1 MARILLH
8 DEIAAI
14 LTNAGDRWM
23 TACEI
28 AGLVNERGRYEKTAS
43 AKTRDVQ
50 PFQVRLRAKN
60 YPRMFETDGDRIRLV
75 RP

>member
-14 LTNAGDRWM
+14 LREYGKPWM
-23 TACEI
+23 TVDQI
-28 AGLVNERGRYEKTAS
+28 ASLVNERGRYQKTS
-43 AKTRDVQ
+43 QAKTPDVR
-50 PFQVRLRAKN
+50 PFQIRLRTRN
-60 YPRMFETDGDRIRLV
+60 NPHMFETDGDRVGLL